1 MDVEF
6 DGSFHIV
13 ECGGADDGASGVV
26 GALRLINGY
35 VGRRAED
42 AAGIL
47 INGV

>member
-1 MDVEF
+1 MNVEF
-6 DGSFHIV
+6 DASFHIV
-13 ECGGADDGASGVV
+13 ECGRADDGRGGAV

-47 INGV
+47 VNGV